1 MLMSVS
7 AHPDFLERF
16 EAAQPALRAFIASVV
31 QDAGAREDI
40 LQSTAL
46 TLWERYDRYDAGRSF
61 GAWARGV
68 AARKIIHDRRRSAR
82 FPLTLEPEAIE
93 AMKLAFD
100 RRESSGVTETDR
112 AHALRACLERL
123 APESKSLIG
132 LRYEEHLACHD
143 IANRL
148 GRSVEAVYQQLSRL
162 RSQLAS
168 CIRRRLKS

>member
-1 MLMSVS
+1 MENGLPMSVS
-7 AHPDFLERF
+7 AQPDFLERF

-46 TLWERYDRYDAGRSF
+46 TLWERYDHYDAERSF
-61 GAWARGV
+61 GAWARGI
-68 AARKIIHDRRRSAR
+68 AAHKIIHDRRRSAR

-112 AHALRACLERL
+112 AHALRACLQRL
-123 APESKSLIG
+123 SPESRSLG
-132 LRYEEHLACHD
+132 P
-143 IANRL
+143 
-148 GRSVEAVYQQLSRL
+148 
-162 RSQLAS
+162 
-168 CIRRRLKS
+168 

>member
-1 MLMSVS
+1 MSAS
-7 AHPDFLERF
+7 AHPDFLKRF

-68 AARKIIHDRRRSAR
+68 AAHKIIHDRRRTAR
-82 FPLTLEPEAIE
+82 FPVTLEPEAIE

-100 RRESSGVTETDR
+100 RRESSGVRETDR
-112 AHALRACLERL
+112 THALRECLERL
-123 APESKSLIG
+123 PRESRSLIT
-132 LRYEEHLACHD
+132 LRYEDHLACQEERIQDTHSSPTP
-143 IANRL
+143 R
-148 GRSVEAVYQQLSRL
+148 RHSPLSWPAHPAPPVL
-162 RSQLAS
+162 
-168 CIRRRLKS
+168 